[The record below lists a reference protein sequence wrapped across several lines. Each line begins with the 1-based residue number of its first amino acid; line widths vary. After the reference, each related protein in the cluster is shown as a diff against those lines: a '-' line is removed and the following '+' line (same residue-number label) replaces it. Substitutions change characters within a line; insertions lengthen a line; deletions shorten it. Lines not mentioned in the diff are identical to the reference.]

1 VIEEVNNQPVYTI
14 HEMLDGKKLNPKIL
28 HVVGGPAEPMAS
40 YLGQLLN
47 CSVFIP
53 EHAEVANAIGA
64 ALARTTAEL
73 TILADTEQKMM
84 TIAEDG
90 YQTAIPS
97 HFGRE
102 DAIRIGREKL
112 REKAIKMGA
121 AEEDIEME
129 VIENQEFNMIK
140 QFYTTGKNIRVKLQ
154 VKPGLISG
162 FKAGASR

>member
-1 VIEEVNNQPVYTI
+1 
-14 HEMLDGKKLNPKIL
+14 MCWRS
-28 HVVGGPAEPMAS
+28 AEPWAPIWVS
-40 YLGQLLN
+40 CWIVLFLFL
-47 CSVFIP
+47 

-73 TILADTEQKMM
+73 TILADTEQKML

-112 REKAIKMGA
+112 RRRPSNGGIRRGYEV
-121 AEEDIEME
+121 E

-140 QFYTTGKNIRVKLQ
+140 QFYTTGKISGSSCRL
-154 VKPGLISG
+154 KPGLISG
-162 FKAGASR
+162 FQGRSIPMTKKQKKTGLVFSRL